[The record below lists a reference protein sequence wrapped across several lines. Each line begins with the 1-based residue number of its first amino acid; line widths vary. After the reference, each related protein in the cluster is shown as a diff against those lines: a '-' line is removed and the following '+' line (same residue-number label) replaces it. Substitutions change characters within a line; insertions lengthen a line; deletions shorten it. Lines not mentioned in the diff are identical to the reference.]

1 MTVKACGPLVYHFI
15 TIHLDVHVLLE
26 NEDLQLDGT
35 SSKQDVGRFELSLDL
50 NKNGSPLLQEV
61 WYVKDVSVLLR
72 P

>member
-1 MTVKACGPLVYHFI
+1 MILNIKIFYHFI
-15 TIHLDVHVLLE
+15 TIHLDVHILLE

-35 SSKQDVGRFELSLDL
+35 SSKQDVSRFELSLDL
-50 NKNGSPLLQEV
+50 NKNGGPLLQEV